1 MARYLLI
8 FFLNSISL
16 CSQTLSVDYGLKAGI
31 NFNTQLNISA
41 DIESISNNINI
52 FETRNG
58 EHFGVFFKL
67 NFKNYYIKPEINYT
81 VINNTYNIPKILV
94 QTNDIISEFKQKKI
108 DVPVMFGYNIF
119 SSLSIFLGPRFEFMK
134 NANFEEFKVEDLKE
148 DYQIGL
154 QYGIGLKFKRFEV
167 DLRVERG
174 FEKNEIKFMKSTLG
188 NKNQYIT
195 SNGKIYLLGLSF
207 YL

>member
-1 MARYLLI
+1 MVRYILI
-8 FFLNSISL
+8 FFFNSITL
-16 CSQTLSVDYGLKAGI
+16 YSQALSIDYGLKAGI

-67 NFKNYYIKPEINYT
+67 SFKNYYIKPEINYT

-134 NANFEEFKVEDLKE
+134 NANFKEFKVEDLKE
-148 DYQIGL
+148 DFQIGL
-154 QYGIGLKFKRFEV
+154 QYGIGLKFKRFEI

-174 FEKNEIKFMKSTLG
+174 FEKNEIKFMKSTLE

-195 SNGKIYLLGLSF
+195 SNGKIYLIGLSF

>member
-8 FFLNSISL
+8 FFFNSVSL
-16 CSQTLSVDYGLKAGI
+16 CSQSLSFDFGLKAGI

-134 NANFEEFKVEDLKE
+134 NANFEEFKVCLL
-148 DYQIGL
+148 Y
-154 QYGIGLKFKRFEV
+154 
-167 DLRVERG
+167 
-174 FEKNEIKFMKSTLG
+174 
-188 NKNQYIT
+188 T
-195 SNGKIYLLGLSF
+195 SPSPRDR
-207 YL
+207 

>member
-1 MARYLLI
+1 MI
-8 FFLNSISL
+8 FFFYSITL
-16 CSQTLSVDYGLKAGI
+16 CSQGLSIDYGLKAGI

-67 NFKNYYIKPEINYT
+67 SFKNYYIKPEINYT

-108 DVPVMFGYNIF
+108 DVPVIFGYNIF

-134 NANFEEFKVEDLKE
+134 NANFKEFKVEDLEE
-148 DYQIGL
+148 DFQIGL
-154 QYGIGLKFKRFEV
+154 QYGIGLKFKRFEI

-174 FEKNEIKFMKSTLG
+174 FEKNEIKFMKSTLE

>member
-8 FFLNSISL
+8 FFFNSISL
-16 CSQTLSVDYGLKAGI
+16 CSQSLSVDYGLKAGI

-94 QTNDIISEFKQKKI
+94 QTNDIISEFKQKK
-108 DVPVMFGYNIF
+108 N
-119 SSLSIFLGPRFEFMK
+119 
-134 NANFEEFKVEDLKE
+134 
-148 DYQIGL
+148 
-154 QYGIGLKFKRFEV
+154 
-167 DLRVERG
+167 
-174 FEKNEIKFMKSTLG
+174 
-188 NKNQYIT
+188 
-195 SNGKIYLLGLSF
+195 
-207 YL
+207 